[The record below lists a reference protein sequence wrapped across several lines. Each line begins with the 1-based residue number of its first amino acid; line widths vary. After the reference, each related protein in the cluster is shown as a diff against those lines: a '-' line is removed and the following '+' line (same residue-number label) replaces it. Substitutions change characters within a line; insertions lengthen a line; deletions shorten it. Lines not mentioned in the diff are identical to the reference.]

1 MGQKNN
7 CEEKEY
13 CLLVPNDLDYLST
26 LVEMTRSF
34 PLDVSLLFINLI
46 EVAIS

>member
-7 CEEKEY
+7 CEGKEY
-13 CLLVPNDLDYLST
+13 CLLVPNDLDHLST

-34 PLDVSLLFINLI
+34 HLDVLLLFINLI

>member
-7 CEEKEY
+7 REEKEY

>member
-34 PLDVSLLFINLI
+34 PLDVSLLFLNLI
-46 EVAIS
+46 EVAIL

>member
-13 CLLVPNDLDYLST
+13 CLLVPSDLDYLST

-46 EVAIS
+46 EVAIL

>member
-7 CEEKEY
+7 CEGKEY

-34 PLDVSLLFINLI
+34 HLDVTLLLISLI